1 LPSGES
7 MPIPVTTT
15 RLRDTGLS
23 FSLVYGTITA
33 FFKEKTARRLKQCGF
48 PVTAVSDYKS

>member
-1 LPSGES
+1 MPCQLLGTSLPSGES

-23 FSLVYGTITA
+23 FSLVYGTIIYEQSQR
-33 FFKEKTARRLKQCGF
+33 FLKKKPHAG
-48 PVTAVSDYKS
+48 